1 MASSTI
7 TVNGANAS
15 LPVQLEPGVA
25 NRLDVTVD
33 AALRL
38 DANKTNALTR
48 KELGRLAPRPLVS
61 NAVTAS
67 QHSAN
72 SSKETLDN

>member
-38 DANKTNALTR
+38 DANKTNERGVVFVIRLETR
-48 KELGRLAPRPLVS
+48 ILYCSRPFCLL
-61 NAVTAS
+61 N
-67 QHSAN
+67 QQLLN
-72 SSKETLDN
+72 C